1 MQYSLFLFL
10 MKYALDMYSFFLEIQ
25 TISKISK
32 VLRSVKLH
40 LGKKL
45 KYWSKWKCSFFKTA
59 FFREVMHFHLILI
72 SHAYNNRVCVIMA
85 HTTSSMFFTF
95 NWIWKK
101 QQKPWHK
108 VLKDSTWSGR
118 VSKYVSAVLSL
129 LNEGLTQL
137 ESVWGVAK

>member
-1 MQYSLFLFL
+1 MTLIKKKNQCVWILRCVEKICNIHFLCNWFILYSLFLFL
-10 MKYALDMYSFFLEIQ
+10 MKYALDIYSFFLEIQ

-101 QQKPWHK
+101 Q
-108 VLKDSTWSGR
+108 
-118 VSKYVSAVLSL
+118 
-129 LNEGLTQL
+129 
-137 ESVWGVAK
+137 